1 RLNIVGNEL
10 PALDLGATDGWS
22 NDGDETHWALLSG
35 FMRLNYA
42 YASKYLFE
50 ANFRADGSSRFS
62 SRNKWG
68 IFPSFSIGWR
78 ITEEDFMKE
87 QNLFSNL
94 KLRASWGQLGNQN
107 GLGLYDHI

>member
-1 RLNIVGNEL
+1 MAEYSKSLGSHDFKLLGGWSAEMEYYSMLSGKRLNIVGNEL

-68 IFPSFSIGWR
+68 IFPSF
-78 ITEEDFMKE
+78 
-87 QNLFSNL
+87 Q
-94 KLRASWGQLGNQN
+94 
-107 GLGLYDHI
+107 